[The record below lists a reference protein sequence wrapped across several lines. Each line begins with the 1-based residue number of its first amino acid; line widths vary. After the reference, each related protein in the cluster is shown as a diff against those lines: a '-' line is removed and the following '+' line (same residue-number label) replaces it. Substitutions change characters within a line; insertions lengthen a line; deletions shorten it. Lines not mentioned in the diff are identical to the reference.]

1 MSNVPELESD
11 TALGHLILRGP
22 GQTEQHLTHLALRQ
36 ACPCAFCRAALMRG
50 QVATINPDIR
60 LISIHTM
67 GYGVQLGFDDGHDRG
82 IFPWSYL
89 AELTR
94 ANQADREYQAAPAIG
109 LR

>member
-1 MSNVPELESD
+1 MSTVPELEND
-11 TALGHLILRGP
+11 TALGQLILRGQ

-36 ACPCAFCRAALMRG
+36 ACPCAFCRAALIRG
-50 QVATINPDIR
+50 QITAINPGVR

-89 AELTR
+89 AELTSSKH
-94 ANQADREYQAAPAIG
+94 ANTRPP
-109 LR
+109 L